1 MRETL
6 GHCSKKE
13 YVTLKA
19 DLYIYIYIFAFV
31 ITFLIIFFIC
41 CSATVSHILLVPFFI
56 VPSLVPCDVDLNWLL
71 LYGW

>member
-31 ITFLIIFFIC
+31 ITFLIFFIC
-41 CSATVSHILLVPFFI
+41 CSGTVSYMLLVPFFL
-56 VPSLVPCDVDLNWLL
+56 VPSLVPCDVDLHWLL